1 MKSSK
6 INRLK
11 LTATA
16 TTAILVAVVV
26 ATAGPDITPLPQHTP
41 PPTPEVATPPP
52 LPSTAEMPMRVL
64 VPTPQPATTVTP
76 TETLPPHKPKTY
88 DVSKFRFPHMYDPK
102 TGQPKKDIGA
112 IYLGRQD
119 APAQEE

>member
-16 TTAILVAVVV
+16 ATAILVAVVAV
-26 ATAGPDITPLPQHTP
+26 SAGPDVTPPPQHTP
-41 PPTPEVATPPP
+41 PPTPEVATPPTP
-52 LPSTAEMPMRVL
+52 TTAEMPMRVE
-64 VPTPQPATTVTP
+64 VTPPELP
-76 TETLPPHKPKTY
+76 TETPPPPKPKKY
-88 DVSKFRFPHMYDPK
+88 DISRFRFPHMYDPM
-102 TGQPKKDIGA
+102 TGKPKDDIEE

-119 APAQEE
+119 APARKE